1 MKKLSTIL
9 IFLGLTLIIFVA
21 YTKIQTYM
29 EQKKLVEEFNALTF
43 PKETEQQ
50 AKAAKSKTKNG
61 EIIGILKI
69 PKIHLKTP
77 VVEGATQDDIR
88 YAVGHLPS
96 SSSVD
101 DLGGDNQN
109 FAIAGHRS
117 YTYGQFFNRLD
128 ELKKGNKI
136 ILNTKERKYTYKVFK
151 KKIIKPTDVEVVKP
165 IKGKSAI
172 TLITCHPKNSNKQ
185 RLVIFAELA
194 VD

>member
-1 MKKLSTIL
+1 MKKLSSIL
-9 IFLGLTLIIFVA
+9 IFLGLALIIFVA

-50 AKAAKSKTKNG
+50 GKAAKSKPKDG
-61 EIIGILKI
+61 ETIGILKI
-69 PKIHLKTP
+69 SKLHLKTP

-96 SSSVD
+96 SGSVD
-101 DLGGDNQN
+101 DLGKDNQN

-136 ILNTKERKYTYKVFK
+136 ILNTKERKFTYKVFK

-165 IKGKSAI
+165 IKGKSII

-194 VD
+194 AD

>member
-1 MKKLSTIL
+1 MKKLSSIL
-9 IFLGLTLIIFVA
+9 IFLGLALIIFVA

-29 EQKKLVEEFNALTF
+29 EQKKLVEELNALTF

-50 AKAAKSKTKNG
+50 AKAAKSKPKDG
-61 EIIGILKI
+61 EAIGILKI
-69 PKIHLKTP
+69 SKIDLKTP

-96 SSSVD
+96 SGSVD
-101 DLGGDNQN
+101 DLGKDNQN

-136 ILNTKERKYTYKVFK
+136 ILNTKERKFTYKVFK

-165 IKGKSAI
+165 IKGKSII

-194 VD
+194 AD